1 MTIPTPEVRIGLD
14 IADTS
19 FAPFFRLGNS
29 EQGVLGNPFWVLGG
43 TILFDVTDRVKNITI
58 NRGRSRDFADFPAGE
73 VTVTMNNQDRAFDP
87 VYINSPFFGS
97 IVPRREL
104 RISSNGIEQFR
115 GWIQDWNLFYNK
127 DGDSLVDAVASD
139 ATEILANQS
148 IQELTPTQQLSG
160 ARINAILDLPEVSWS
175 PTLRQVDE
183 GRATLGT
190 QQVENNTNA
199 LTYLQSVAE
208 TEAGS
213 LFIDKTGKVRF
224 KQRNSAY
231 TSDEVVAFSQDP
243 DEGITYDNIQ
253 VIYGSELLY
262 NEVQASREGGGTAI
276 ASNIDSQDAYGI
288 RELDI
293 SGLLF
298 SDDNQLVDLVVNYAI
313 QYSEPEYRF
322 EQFEV
327 KLHKLSEEDQSKVLG
342 LELGDPV
349 SISFTPNGIAP
360 AIERFAEVIRISHT
374 IDPEEHF
381 VELGF
386 RAIDYPPFVL
396 GDTLFGKLG
405 TGVLAW

>member
-1 MTIPTPEVRIGLD
+1 MAIPTPEVRIGLD
-14 IADTS
+14 IADSS
-19 FAPFFRLGNS
+19 FAPFFRLGNP

-58 NRGRSRDFADFPAGE
+58 SRGRSRDFADFPAGE

-104 RISSNGIEQFR
+104 RVASNGVELFR

-148 IQELTPTQQLSG
+148 IQALTPSEQLSG
-160 ARINAILDLPEVSWS
+160 SRINAILDLPEVSWS
-175 PTLRQVDE
+175 ATLRDIDE

-190 QQVENNTNA
+190 QEIEDNTNA
-199 LTYLQSVAE
+199 LTYLQNVAE

-213 LFIDKTGKVRF
+213 FFIDKTGKVRF
-224 KQRNSAY
+224 RQRNFAY
-231 TSDEVVAFSQDP
+231 TSDEIVTFSQDP